1 MRRTFQGSLVAMV
14 TPFHDGRV
22 DESKLRELV
31 EFHVA
36 HGTDGLV
43 PCGTTG
49 ESPTLTHEEHKRV
62 VETVIQQARGR
73 IPVVA
78 GTGSNSTAEAIELTQ
93 HAARAGAAGALLVTP
108 YYNKPTQQGLYAHF
122 RAIAQAVPDL
132 PLIVYNIQGRTAV
145 NVETETMARLAEIPN
160 IVGVKEASGSLDQM
174 TAVIL
179 ACGPDFTVLSGDD
192 NLTLPLMAV
201 GGRGVISVVGN
212 FLAREVADVTHA
224 ALEGDWKRARD
235 LHLKLYPVCKAM
247 FIETNPIPVK
257 EAMAML
263 GMIRA
268 EWRLPMCP
276 MTPGNREKLRQA
288 LIQAGFLKA

>member
-14 TPFHDGRV
+14 TPFHDGKV
-22 DESKLRELV
+22 DEGKLRELV

-62 VETVIQQARGR
+62 VEIVIQQSRGR
-73 IPVVA
+73 IPVIA
-78 GTGSNSTAEAIELTQ
+78 GTGSNSTAEAIGLTQ
-93 HAARAGAAGALLVTP
+93 HAAKAGATGALLVTP
-108 YYNKPTQQGLYAHF
+108 YYNKPTQQGLYEHY

-145 NVETETMARLAEIPN
+145 NVETETLARLAQIPN
-160 IVGVKEASGSLDQM
+160 IIGVKEASGSLDQM

-179 ACGPDFTVLSGDD
+179 ACGPEFTVLSGDD
-192 NLTLPLMAV
+192 NLTLPLMSV

-212 FLAREVADVTHA
+212 FLAREVSDMTHA

-276 MTPGNREKLRQA
+276 MTPVNREKLRQA
-288 LIQAGFLKA
+288 LVQAGVLRA

>member
-1 MRRTFQGSLVAMV
+1 MRRSFQGSLVAMV

-22 DESKLRELV
+22 DEAKLRELV

-36 HGTDGLV
+36 NGTDGLV

-49 ESPTLTHEEHKRV
+49 ESPTLTHDEHKHV
-62 VETVIQQARGR
+62 VEIVIQQARGR

-78 GTGSNSTAEAIELTQ
+78 GTGSNSTTEAIELTR
-93 HAARAGAAGALLVTP
+93 HAAEAGAAGALLVTP
-108 YYNKPTQQGLYAHF
+108 YYNKPTQHGLFEHF
-122 RAIAQAVPDL
+122 RTIAQAVPDL

-145 NVETETMARLAEIPN
+145 NVETETLARLAQIPN

-192 NLTLPLMAV
+192 NLTLPLMSV
-201 GGRGVISVVGN
+201 GGRGVISVLGN

-235 LHLKLYPVCKAM
+235 LHLKLFPICRAM

-276 MTPGNREKLRQA
+276 MTEANREKLRQV
-288 LIQAGFLKA
+288 LVQAGVLKS